1 MFSAFFYLS
10 RLLSCAVGAIS
21 SLDFL
26 HKITTKNAVIISS
39 VQLVAILSVAGC
51 IYFAMKL
58 TSASML
64 FLIDNFSFSLFAGA
78 GRAVVYRVSDP
89 SSRLILFDGCF
100 QFLFAVKLSKLL
112 DSLGNLS
119 TKNKRFF
126 SKRLLRQSSYTEFRL
141 DFYSSWA
148 TFLLSLHPP
157 QK

>member
-1 MFSAFFYLS
+1 LISMFSAFFYLS

-64 FLIDNFSFSLFAGA
+64 FLIDNFSFYLLTGA

-100 QFLFAVKLSKLL
+100 QFLFAVKLLIFASKLL
-112 DSLGNLS
+112 AGLGNLS
-119 TKNKRFF
+119 TKN
-126 SKRLLRQSSYTEFRL
+126 RQF
-141 DFYSSWA
+141 FYS
-148 TFLLSLHPP
+148 
-157 QK
+157 

>member
-26 HKITTKNAVIISS
+26 HKITSKNVVIISS
-39 VQLVAILSVAGC
+39 VQIVAYLSVTGC

-58 TSASML
+58 TSASMYH
-64 FLIDNFSFSLFAGA
+64 FIDCCLCALLTGA

-100 QFLFAVKLSKLL
+100 QFLFAVKLSKFTSKLL
-112 DSLGNLS
+112 G
-119 TKNKRFF
+119 
-126 SKRLLRQSSYTEFRL
+126 YFRL
-141 DFYSSWA
+141 DFCSSQA
-148 TFLLSLHPP
+148 TFHLFLQPP
-157 QK
+157 

>member
-64 FLIDNFSFSLFAGA
+64 FFIDNFSFCFLTGA

-100 QFLFAVKLSKLL
+100 QFLFAVKLLIFASKLL
-112 DSLGNLS
+112 AGLGNLS
-119 TKNKRFF
+119 TKN
-126 SKRLLRQSSYTEFRL
+126 RQF
-141 DFYSSWA
+141 FYS
-148 TFLLSLHPP
+148 
-157 QK
+157 